1 MILSEFNMKY
11 ALFFILAIV
20 PLVLADRHAIII
32 APRANWPDYGVQ
44 SESCRMYKDLVAG
57 GVKPENIILMSTDKV
72 SKMPDNPF
80 PGELFTDDS
89 PSAPG
94 KDYSHGC
101 VEYVDYECDNHKGE
115 IMLAIMRGDVE
126 ELKKLTGKEEPK
138 ALKST
143 ADDEVMIYFTSHGG
157 PGLILVGDT
166 TVSKDD
172 FVKTVQYMHDNNMY
186 KHFLI
191 LMEACYSGSMFADF
205 PAGLNVYAI
214 TAADG
219 EHPSYESHCPPN
231 DVVDGKSLD
240 TCLSCWWDN
249 SMEWFMEGG
258 ADHTLDELFEHTH
271 AKVAEQSQQNTS
283 HFGDIEEMGKM
294 TLRTF
299 LGDLPARRFRSI
311 RDDNTPKIA
320 KSEVPT
326 HLAMWKAIRADKKD
340 LAAALKNYQEAKF
353 AAAKKE
359 IEVMRLGRMLMN
371 EKAADMA
378 LKAPAEMY
386 SVDCVRE
393 LSNAFVEKCGHTY
406 PFSESTINMLKN
418 ICLPGMSVP
427 NVDFK
432 DICM

>member
-1 MILSEFNMKY
+1 MHSNWLSIFLLVS
-11 ALFFILAIV
+11 ALVA
-20 PLVLADRHAIII
+20 ADRFALIV
-32 APRANWPDYGVQ
+32 APRTPYVDYGVP
-44 SESCRMYKDLVAG
+44 SESCRLYNDLIKG
-57 GVKPENIILMSTDKV
+57 GMKEENIILMSSKV
-72 SKMPDNPF
+72 IANHPSNPF
-80 PGELFTDDS
+80 PGQLFTDDS
-89 PSAPG
+89 PDAPG
-94 KDYSHGC
+94 
-101 VEYVDYECDNHKGE
+101 VDYAQNCLDHIDYDESNFRGAFLLNL
-115 IMLAIMRGDVE
+115 MTGDVDGVR
-126 ELKKLTGKEEPK
+126 KLTGIENPK
-138 ALKST
+138 VLNSGP
-143 ADDEVMIYFTSHGG
+143 DDEVMIYFTSHGMKNE
-157 PGLILVGDT
+157 IVVGDSYI
-166 TVSKDD
+166 VKND
-172 FVKTVQYMHDNNMY
+172 FYWAIHCMHDDQKF
-186 KHFLI
+186 KHLLIFL
-191 LMEACYSGSMFADF
+191 ETCYSGSMFE
-205 PAGLNVYAI
+205 GLTLDDGIFVI
-214 TAADG
+214 TAADNNH
-219 EHPSYESHCPPN
+219 ESYESHCPPD
-231 DVVDGKSLD
+231 DVVDGKAIGA
-240 TCLSCWWDN
+240 CLSCLWDN
-249 SMEWFMEGG
+249 AMEWFIEG
-258 ADHTLDELFEHTH
+258 DSSHTLDELFEHTH